1 MELSSDRDAG
11 HTEIVSGVTEPAFS
25 AAISPSADGSKRNA
39 RLPKCAET
47 NSYEMG
53 IFVLQN
59 GANCPVV
66 GSAQQYQ
73 GSVR

>member
-1 MELSSDRDAG
+1 MELSSNCDAA
-11 HTEIVSGVTEPAFS
+11 HNEVVREITKARIPRCDSRWSSKGA
-25 AAISPSADGSKRNA
+25 PSTTMEEC
-39 RLPKCAET
+39 PET
-47 NSYEMG
+47 NSHKMG